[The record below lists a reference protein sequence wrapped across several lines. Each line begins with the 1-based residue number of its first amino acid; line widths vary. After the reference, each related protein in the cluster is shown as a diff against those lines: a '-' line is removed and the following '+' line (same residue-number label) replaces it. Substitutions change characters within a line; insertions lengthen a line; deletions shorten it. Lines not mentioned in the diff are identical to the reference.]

1 MTAAGLTIREARPDE
16 LPSVI
21 ELDAKVTGVKR
32 PDFWLD
38 LSHQRAGSKTLA
50 IVVAAMGDEIIGYAL
65 GDLRAWPVRA
75 PACGW
80 IYAIGVAAEY
90 RQQKVASA
98 LMEAMI
104 DHFAKNGAAS
114 IRTMIEVDDHL
125 LMSFLRSFGMTA
137 GPFVELELKLERP

>member
-1 MTAAGLTIREARPDE
+1 MTAARLTIRDARPDE
-16 LPSVI
+16 LPNVI

-38 LSHQRAGSKTLA
+38 LSRQAGSKTLA
-50 IVVAAMGDEIIGYAL
+50 IVVATMGGEIIGYAL

-80 IYAIGVAAEY
+80 IYAIGVAPEY
-90 RQQKVASA
+90 RQQKIASA
-98 LMEAMI
+98 LMQAMI

>member
-1 MTAAGLTIREARPDE
+1 MIATGWTIREARSDE
-16 LPSVI
+16 LPKVI
-21 ELDAKVTGVKR
+21 ELDATVTGVKR

-38 LSHQRAGSKTLA
+38 LSRQAGSKTLA
-50 IVVAAMGDEIIGYAL
+50 VVIATMGGEIIGYAL

-90 RQQKVASA
+90 RQQKVATG
-98 LMEAMI
+98 LMQAMI